1 MCWLESTTQYGN
13 QITHSPPAFSWLS
26 FVYFKAVPPV
36 WVIRAP
42 DSGYSSPL
50 NPAAVFCDQ
59 FLSYNFKPVRRIF
72 LYLVHETLFNLS
84 KNILPLFVLAEKID
98 WARSESLYVLL
109 DSCQRYYQGIR
120 GILCHVES
128 AYRAIRFLKEKAT
141 HEFLEGITRK
151 QLFQWTDF
159 PLFSEAL
166 RVSMWTLTS
175 FIPNKAWQQ
184 RAASC
189 QNSPRQRTFSLFLK
203 TGRHSAL
210 CNISKRLVWSVC

>member
-13 QITHSPPAFSWLS
+13 QIAHSPPAFSWLS

-42 DSGYSSPL
+42 ESYSSPL

-72 LYLVHETLFNLS
+72 LYLARETFNLS
-84 KNILPLFVLAEKID
+84 KNILPLFVVMEKID
-98 WARSESLYVLL
+98 WARRESLYVLL

-128 AYRAIRFLKEKAT
+128 AYRAIGFLKEKAT

-159 PLFSEAL
+159 FSFL
-166 RVSMWTLTS
+166 RGITS
-175 FIPNKAWQQ
+175 VHVNLDFFYPQ
-184 RAASC
+184 
-189 QNSPRQRTFSLFLK
+189 
-203 TGRHSAL
+203 
-210 CNISKRLVWSVC
+210 